1 MIPNSLHS
9 TIPEKPVDTIE
20 VFIDDFIGATN
31 NADITHIL
39 HLSRL
44 MLLGIHAIPP
54 PSEVTHMEEMI
65 HYLKRRRTK
74 GTEHGRTR
82 NKT

>member
-1 MIPNSLHS
+1 MILNYLHY
-9 TIPEKPVDTIE
+9 TMPEKPVDIIE
-20 VFIDDFIGATN
+20 VFVDDFIGATN